1 MNFLMYILKG
11 LLVGTYGVLCIALGA
26 YLQNSMKDTV
36 GITKYQVTCELAEG
50 KREINFTD
58 VVEVYPLPRS
68 TNVMAFKL
76 GNGIVVSMHG
86 YKCMVL
92 KYTAITEE

>member
-1 MNFLMYILKG
+1 MLKFFINFWCVVFFATFFLF
-11 LLVGTYGVLCIALGA
+11 VGVLVKPTFLI
-26 YLQNSMKDTV
+26 SDEE
-36 GITKYQVTCELAEG
+36 ITKYQITCELAEG

-58 VVEVYPLPRS
+58 VVKVYPSS
-68 TNVMAFKL
+68 TTAMSFKL

-92 KYTAITEE
+92 KYTATTEE